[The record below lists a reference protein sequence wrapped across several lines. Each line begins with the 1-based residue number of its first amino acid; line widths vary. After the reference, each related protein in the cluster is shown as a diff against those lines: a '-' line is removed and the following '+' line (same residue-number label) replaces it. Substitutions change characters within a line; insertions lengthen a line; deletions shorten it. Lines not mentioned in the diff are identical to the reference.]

1 MGIDWASFTWEAFA
15 TLVTGLAAVV
25 AAAIIGW
32 RQSSIMAQQVDIQKQ
47 ALRSDL
53 FDRRMAHFM
62 LVQGIIRK
70 VRDNPNTFDIQT
82 IHQFRDAIDEAKFL
96 FPRNVS
102 ETLEQ
107 IYKRMGDLN
116 AIVAEIRSETIANG
130 HAGVEL
136 PQQKLDA
143 GKALSADLKMLPDTY
158 ADMQLFQVNP
168 QARARLTAKAAPT
181 STMPTISIPDST
193 SPNASQ
199 P

>member
-1 MGIDWASFTWEAFA
+1 
-15 TLVTGLAAVV
+15 
-25 AAAIIGW
+25 
-32 RQSSIMAQQVDIQKQ
+32 
-47 ALRSDL
+47 
-53 FDRRMAHFM
+53 M

-136 PQQKLDA
+136 PQKKLDA

-158 ADMQLFQVNP
+158 ADMQLF
-168 QARARLTAKAAPT
+168 
-181 STMPTISIPDST
+181 
-193 SPNASQ
+193 
-199 P
+199 